1 MDLTTILCIGFGGL
15 LGSFIS
21 ELIIKKLKIRDK

>member
-1 MDLTTILCIGFGGL
+1 MDLTTILRICFGVL

-21 ELIIKKLKIRDK
+21 EIIIKKLKIRDK